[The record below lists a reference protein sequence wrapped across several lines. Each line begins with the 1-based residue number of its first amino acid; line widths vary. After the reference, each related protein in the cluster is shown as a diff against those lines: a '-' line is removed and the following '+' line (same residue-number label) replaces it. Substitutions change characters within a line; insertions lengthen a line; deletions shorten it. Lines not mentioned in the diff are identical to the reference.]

1 VYGALGESNNEVKND
16 DRSRAGSVRAHAYSL
31 GGYLTAVDSG
41 TGLWADMVAQGSRHS
56 LEATSADNRFH
67 TRGWSWL
74 GSLGSG
80 LPLNIGTSLVLEP
93 QVQYVYQSTSLDN
106 GHDNGGY
113 VNFGTGSAQHVR
125 AGLRLGNQS
134 DMVFGQGTSTL
145 AGYESTMKL
154 SAAELPVNWWVTPSV
169 IRTFGSDGDLN
180 MGT

>member
-1 VYGALGESNNEVKND
+1 LQLGGDLLRTDVLTAGVYGALGESNNEVKND
-16 DRSRAGSVRAHAYSL
+16 DRSRAGSVRDHAYSL

-106 GHDNGGY
+106 GHDNGG
-113 VNFGTGSAQHVR
+113 T
-125 AGLRLGNQS
+125 
-134 DMVFGQGTSTL
+134 
-145 AGYESTMKL
+145 
-154 SAAELPVNWWVTPSV
+154 
-169 IRTFGSDGDLN
+169 
-180 MGT
+180 